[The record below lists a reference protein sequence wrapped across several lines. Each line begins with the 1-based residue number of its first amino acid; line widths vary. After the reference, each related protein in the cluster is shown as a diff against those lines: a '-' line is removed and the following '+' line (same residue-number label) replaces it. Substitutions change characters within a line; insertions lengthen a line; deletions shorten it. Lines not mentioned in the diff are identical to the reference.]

1 MDVTLDTYPVKDLS
15 ALAAAV
21 ANPAPALTEA
31 AMPVLSGA
39 NVRVSEAPA
48 DLEALMSRLR
58 METNEARVN
67 AVRSRLAAV
76 LGRLADMSEENA
88 KLVGE
93 MASVGRELAEAEKT
107 RDAESA
113 KMESGGGREAY
124 EAAEKAVSGLQAKLE
139 RLIESLDAAGLLAL
153 REAIRLDLGDVEHL
167 HDEIEKKDGKNKL
180 DQIRAVEDV
189 IADALDRLEGKIADE
204 VEDRHLDH
212 V

>member
-1 MDVTLDTYPVKDLS
+1 
-15 ALAAAV
+15 
-21 ANPAPALTEA
+21 
-31 AMPVLSGA
+31 
-39 NVRVSEAPA
+39 
-48 DLEALMSRLR
+48 
-58 METNEARVN
+58 
-67 AVRSRLAAV
+67 
-76 LGRLADMSEENA
+76 
-88 KLVGE
+88 
-93 MASVGRELAEAEKT
+93 
-107 RDAESA
+107 
-113 KMESGGGREAY
+113 MESGGGREAY